1 MLDGS
6 VTPFQVR
13 SSITI
18 ASLKAKFEPWQPMK
32 GRALLHHDVQLDN
45 RATLGSIPGI
55 KNGTV
60 LRVDKHVSQVRNR
73 TTWKKSV
80 MSGPASSVVDEDV
93 LESIETS
100 ENDEETS
107 RQDERRIS
115 SSKRKRPSRTSEAT
129 VEDLI
134 EDDNIADSLQGSMML
149 ASEMSGSHLTMTD
162 TNLSNSAMA
171 QHAVKRERRETPAR
185 RQAAAPEVQR
195 LSYRPHPLTIMS
207 APFQE
212 NSAGTHWPKSIAAV
226 SSRRNSAEDDD
237 ATFLAGLNAA
247 ALEMETPPLDPEAR
261 PGQDVSAPHCNAC
274 GRACGCDGYP
284 SAPSDNVVLPT
295 GRSQGPPTS
304 RRAESSWTGM

>member
-1 MLDGS
+1 
-6 VTPFQVR
+6 
-13 SSITI
+13 
-18 ASLKAKFEPWQPMK
+18 MK

-60 LRVDKHVSQVRNR
+60 LRVDKHVSQVRDR
-73 TTWKKSV
+73 TTWKRSV
-80 MSGPASSVVDEDV
+80 MSGPASSAVDEDV

-100 ENDEETS
+100 DNDEETS

-129 VEDLI
+129 VEDFI
-134 EDDNIADSLQGSMML
+134 EDDNIADPFQGSMML
-149 ASEMSGSHLTMTD
+149 PSEMGGISLTMTD

-171 QHAVKRERRETPAR
+171 QHVVKRERRETPAR
-185 RQAAAPEVQR
+185 RPAAASEVQR

-212 NSAGTHWPKSIAAV
+212 TSAGAHRPKSTAAV
-226 SSRRNSAEDDD
+226 SSRRNLTEDDD

-247 ALEMETPPLDPEAR
+247 AVEMETPPLGPDAR
-261 PGQDVSAPHCNAC
+261 PEQDVSARHCNAC
-274 GRACGCDGYP
+274 GRACGCDRYP
-284 SAPSDNVVLPT
+284 LASSNNVALPT
-295 GRSQGPPTS
+295 ERNQGPPRS